1 MPNFRGGKNYKK
13 SKHGEPEKVIF
24 IDKEA
29 DQMVARIVRILGNLN
44 TQVYCEDNRVRIAKI
59 RSGIK
64 KRVRFEIG
72 DIVLISLR
80 DIEVSKADP
89 KGTRGDRGDIIAKY
103 SPEQFM
109 QLKTDG
115 LNPNLFAQMET
126 LDGLVKGINLE
137 GVVEGQL
144 VDNIDRL
151 IEFTNEATEEKE
163 GEEKEIDIDA
173 I

>member
-13 SKHGEPEKVIF
+13 TKHGEPEKVIF
-24 IDKEA
+24 IDKET
-29 DQMVARIVRILGNLN
+29 DQMVGRITRLLGNLN

-64 KRVRFEIG
+64 KRVRFEVG
-72 DIVLISLR
+72 DIVLVSLR

-89 KGTRGDRGDIIAKY
+89 KGTRADRGDIIAKY

-144 VDNIDRL
+144 VDNVDRL
-151 IEFTNEATEEKE
+151 IEFTNDTGEV
-163 GEEKEIDIDA
+163 GEEKEIDVDA

>member
-13 SKHGEPEKVIF
+13 TKHGEPEKVIY

-29 DQMVARIVRILGNLN
+29 DQMIARIVRLLGNLN

-64 KRVRFEIG
+64 KRVRFEVG
-72 DIVLISLR
+72 DIVLLSLR
-80 DIEVSKADP
+80 DIEVSAADP

-103 SPEQFM
+103 SPEQFT
-109 QLKTDG
+109 QLKNDG
-115 LNPNLFAQMET
+115 LNPSLFAQMET

-144 VDNIDRL
+144 VDNVDRL
-151 IEFTNEATEEKE
+151 IEFTNDTGEE
-163 GEEKEIDIDA
+163 GEEKEIDVDA

>member
-13 SKHGEPEKVIF
+13 TKHGEPEKVIF
-24 IDKEA
+24 IDKET
-29 DQMVARIVRILGNLN
+29 DQMVARITRLLGNLN

-64 KRVRFEIG
+64 KRVRFEVG
-72 DIVLISLR
+72 DIVLLSLR

-89 KGTRGDRGDIIAKY
+89 KGTRADRGDIIAKY

-144 VDNIDRL
+144 VDNVDRL
-151 IEFTNEATEEKE
+151 IEFTNDTGED
-163 GEEKEIDIDA
+163 GEEKEIDVDA

>member
-13 SKHGEPEKVIF
+13 TKHGEPEKVIF
-24 IDKEA
+24 IDKEI
-29 DQMVARIVRILGNLN
+29 DQMVGRITRLLGNLN

-64 KRVRFEIG
+64 KRVRFEVG
-72 DIVLISLR
+72 DIVLVSLR

-89 KGTRGDRGDIIAKY
+89 KGTRADRGDIIAKY

-144 VDNIDRL
+144 VDNVDRL
-151 IEFTNEATEEKE
+151 IEFTNDTGEE
-163 GEEKEIDIDA
+163 GEEKEIDVDA

>member
-13 SKHGEPEKVIF
+13 TKHGEPEKVIF
-24 IDKEA
+24 IDKET
-29 DQMVARIVRILGNLN
+29 DQMVGRITRLLGNLN

-64 KRVRFEIG
+64 KRVRFEVG
-72 DIVLISLR
+72 DIVLVSLR

-89 KGTRGDRGDIIAKY
+89 KGTRADRGDIIAKY

-144 VDNIDRL
+144 VDNVDRL
-151 IEFTNEATEEKE
+151 IEFTNDTGEE
-163 GEEKEIDIDA
+163 GEEKEIDVDA

>member
-1 MPNFRGGKNYKK
+1 
-13 SKHGEPEKVIF
+13 
-24 IDKEA
+24 
-29 DQMVARIVRILGNLN
+29 MVGRITRLLGNLN

-64 KRVRFEIG
+64 KRVRFEVG
-72 DIVLISLR
+72 DIVLVSLR

-89 KGTRGDRGDIIAKY
+89 KGTRADRGDIIAKY

-144 VDNIDRL
+144 VDNVDRL
-151 IEFTNEATEEKE
+151 IEFTNDTGEE
-163 GEEKEIDIDA
+163 GEEKEIDVDA

>member
-13 SKHGEPEKVIF
+13 TKHGEPEKVIF
-24 IDKEA
+24 IDKET
-29 DQMVARIVRILGNLN
+29 DQMVGRITRLLGNLN

-64 KRVRFEIG
+64 KRVRFEVG
-72 DIVLISLR
+72 DIVLVSLR

-89 KGTRGDRGDIIAKY
+89 KGTRADRGDIIAKY

-144 VDNIDRL
+144 VDNVDRL
-151 IEFTNEATEEKE
+151 IEFTNDTGEE
-163 GEEKEIDIDA
+163 GEENEIDVDA